1 MVKRT
6 ALPLYLYYTSIAKK
20 KALKFYF
27 APSRRLRDATPRVAG
42 SPPSR
47 VAGSPRSRIAAKT
60 ENGQASL
67 LFSSAYLYL
76 LANI

>member
-1 MVKRT
+1 MKRM

-42 SPPSR
+42 SPRSR
-47 VAGSPRSRIAAKT
+47 VAAKT
-60 ENGQASL
+60 ENRRASL